1 MSISDRKRSRRH
13 RDIPD
18 SWSLMPLSKI
28 ASINPSRQ
36 LEKGKSYPYLPM
48 EALATDSK
56 HHGSP
61 ETRVWNGSGGA
72 KFQAGDVLLARI
84 TPSAENGKTAIASSI
99 FNDGGF
105 GSTELVVLS
114 PREKISTSDF
124 IYYVIKDE
132 NVRNRLIE
140 HMTGSTGRQRIP
152 VDALDLVE
160 IPLPPIHELHRI
172 GALFSSIDE
181 ALEASKA
188 VLEQLDAV
196 KRKTSYELFTKDS
209 TTSAPGRY
217 VKHFGEVPRGW
228 CLTTLGELS
237 SFVTSGPRGWA
248 KYYAEQGA
256 AYMRIGDLAKHSIDL
271 ALGSTQCVD
280 PPENAEG
287 VRTQVRPDDLLIS
300 ITADLGITN
309 IAPED
314 IGKTFINQ
322 HIALV
327 RIKKGSANPRCLAY
341 WFQLGP
347 GKRQFKRLS
356 DQGAKSGLNL
366 TSVRSMKVA
375 LPSLKAQATIVEALD
390 LIEHNVALCK
400 KKISAIENLKRGLM
414 QQLLTGKLRVAV
426 DNG

>member
-1 MSISDRKRSRRH
+1 MSKELPQEFQHRKFGEVV
-13 RDIPD
+13 
-18 SWSLMPLSKI
+18 SLKYGSALSEKVRTAGEYPVFGSNGAI
-28 ASINPSRQ
+28 GMHQEYLVEGPGIIVGRKGSVGSINWTEENFWPIDTTYYVKPLDGHNLRWVFYLLKSLN
-36 LEKGKSYPYLPM
+36 LESLSLKSGVPGLNRADVYRLRVELPCY
-48 EALATDSK
+48 T
-56 HHGSP
+56 
-61 ETRVWNGSGGA
+61 V
-72 KFQAGDVLLARI
+72 QARI
-84 TPSAENGKTAIASSI
+84 
-99 FNDGGF
+99 
-105 GSTELVVLS
+105 
-114 PREKISTSDF
+114 
-124 IYYVIKDE
+124 
-132 NVRNRLIE
+132 
-140 HMTGSTGRQRIP
+140 
-152 VDALDLVE
+152 VE
-160 IPLPPIHELHRI
+160 IL
-172 GALFSSIDE
+172 SSIDE

-188 VLEQLDAV
+188 VLEQLVAV
-196 KRKTSYELFTKDS
+196 KRKLSYELFTKDL

-271 ALGSTQCVD
+271 ELGSTQHVD

-287 VRTQVRPDDLLIS
+287 VRTQLRPDDLLIS

-347 GKRQFKRLS
+347 GNRQFKRLS

-366 TSVRSMKVA
+366 TSIRSMKVA
-375 LPSLKAQATIVEALD
+375 LPSLEAQKTIVEALD

-400 KKISAIENLKRGLM
+400 KKISAIESLKRGLM

-426 DNG
+426 DDG